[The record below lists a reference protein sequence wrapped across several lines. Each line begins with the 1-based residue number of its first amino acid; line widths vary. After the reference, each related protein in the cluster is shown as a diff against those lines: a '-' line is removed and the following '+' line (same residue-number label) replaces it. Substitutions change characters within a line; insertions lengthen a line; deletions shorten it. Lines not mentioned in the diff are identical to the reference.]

1 MISRLTQ
8 ALRNNAKQEPF
19 GWRGATA
26 LALDFRAA
34 NRRRDA
40 RLQPRYGD
48 DALVRQAVDA
58 VSDVGFFA
66 IENFFNGD
74 EVEALATALRATIR
88 DNAKLL
94 HPSTPYDK
102 RLHGIESVNPI
113 FRNFSRHELL
123 HDVARCYLGA
133 SADVAFALGAILE
146 AAPGNPGS
154 GGGWHRDN
162 FTRQFKTMVYLSDVG
177 PDDGAFQIVE
187 RSHHFSQSLRD
198 NYALKQKY
206 GDSRMS
212 HEAVMDMLAATGESR
227 LHTLT
232 AKAGTV
238 LLFDS
243 STVHRGSPI
252 RHGERL
258 ALTNYFFLVD
268 EINDELFRHF
278 SPVAGHGPQQAR

>member
-1 MISRLTQ
+1 MISSLTQ
-8 ALRNNAKQEPF
+8 ALRNRAKQDPF
-19 GWRGATA
+19 GWCGAMA

-40 RLQPRYGD
+40 SLQPRHGD
-48 DALVRQAVDA
+48 PALVRQAVDA
-58 VSDVGFFA
+58 VRDVGFFA
-66 IENFFNGD
+66 IENFFNAE
-74 EVEALATALRATIR
+74 EVAALAPALRATIR
-88 DNAKLL
+88 DNVGLL
-94 HPSTPYDK
+94 HPGTPYDK
-102 RLHGIESVNPI
+102 RLHGIENVNPL
-113 FRNFSRHELL
+113 FQRFSRHELL
-123 HDVARCYLGA
+123 HDVARCYLGE
-133 SADVAFALGAILE
+133 SADVAFTLGAILE
-146 AAPGNPGS
+146 AVPGNPGS

-162 FTRQFKTMVYLSDVG
+162 FTRQFKTMAYLSDVG

-187 RSHHFSQSLRD
+187 KSHHFMQAVRD

-212 HEAVMDMLAATGESR
+212 HKAVMDMLALTGEGR

-258 ALTNYFFLVD
+258 ALTNYFFPVSD
-268 EINDELFRHF
+268 INDELFQHF
-278 SPVAGHGPQQAR
+278 SPVAGHALQRT